1 MTIFG
6 QHTIHE
12 LDDLLKALSYEVD
25 QIAKASA
32 DCAGWKQRDPQ
43 GYSAWTNELSK
54 VMAEWAHVSHV
65 AMRRVELTPHATW
78 DYVPL
83 EGDYQRLLR
92 AFQPFHEL
100 VRRFMRES
108 QCTVTMSAVPQPTAP
123 DFDLQA
129 YQTADAATKWVE
141 GKAVNFTATSKRVL
155 PIVLGGVG
163 LAMAAVL
170 FARRAASRV
179 SVRVLGARE

>member
-6 QHTIHE
+6 QHTVHE

-25 QIAKASA
+25 QISRASA
-32 DCAGWKQRDPQ
+32 DCAAWKQRDPQ
-43 GYSAWTNELSK
+43 GYSAWTSEWSK
-54 VMAEWAHVSHV
+54 FIAEWAHVSHV

-83 EGDYQRLLR
+83 EDDYQRLLR
-92 AFQPFHEL
+92 AFQPSHEL
-100 VRRFMRES
+100 ERRFLRES

-129 YQTADAATKWVE
+129 YQAADSATKWIE
-141 GKAVNFTATSKRVL
+141 GKAVNLTVTTKRVV
-155 PIVLGGVG
+155 PVILGGVG
-163 LAMAAVL
+163 LTIAAVL
-170 FARRAASRV
+170 LARRAVIRASARA
-179 SVRVLGARE
+179 LGARE